1 MKLDSLETL
10 LVEELRD
17 LYNAER
23 QILKALPKMAK
34 AASSPNLEK
43 GFQEHLHQ
51 TQTQVERLDKI
62 FTDLGKSPKG
72 KKCEAMEGL
81 LKEGAELLE
90 ADAEPPVLDAA
101 LIAAAQRVEHYEIA
115 GYGCAR
121 TYAKLLGHDEATKLL
136 QQTLDEEKRTDEKL
150 TELAVGSIN
159 TEAVDP
165 EANPERKPSTQRR
178 ARV

>member
-1 MKLDSLETL
+1 M
-10 LVEELRD
+10 
-17 LYNAER
+17 
-23 QILKALPKMAK
+23 
-34 AASSPNLEK
+34 
-43 GFQEHLHQ
+43 
-51 TQTQVERLDKI
+51 DKI
-62 FTDLGKSPKG
+62 FTNLGEAPKG

-90 ADAEPPVLDAA
+90 AEAEPSVLDAA

-115 GYGCAR
+115 RYGCAR
-121 TYAKLLGHDEATKLL
+121 SYAKLLGYGDATRLL

-165 EANPERKPSTQRR
+165 EASPERKPSGQRR
-178 ARV
+178 ARA